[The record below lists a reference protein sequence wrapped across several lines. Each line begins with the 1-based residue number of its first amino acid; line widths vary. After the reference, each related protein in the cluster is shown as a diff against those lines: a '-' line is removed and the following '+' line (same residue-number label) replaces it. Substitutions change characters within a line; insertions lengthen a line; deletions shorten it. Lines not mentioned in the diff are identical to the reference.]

1 MEVRKLV
8 IYPKDAQR
16 ITGKSEKY
24 GRKLIR
30 QIKERLMKEQHHFL
44 SITEFCQFTEL
55 DPEDVV
61 QYLKGQAF
69 RYNSQIKRGVHLAI
83 FPINFDYF

>member
-1 MEVRKLV
+1 MEVNRLV

-30 QIKERLMKEQHHFL
+30 QIKERLMKEQRQFV
-44 SITEFCQFTEL
+44 SITEFCQFTRL
-55 DPEDVV
+55 DPEDVT
-61 QYLKGQAF
+61 QYLNG
-69 RYNSQIKRGVHLAI
+69 
-83 FPINFDYF
+83 